1 MKNGQGKERG
11 PVARGITGQGIKKCL
26 RHFIDPC
33 PSDDGL
39 SYKVKKPRRN
49 GGWHGNEMQ
58 NQKQAVYC
66 SGSDRLLGGCVPSGG
81 AAPDSCPR
89 QGAD

>member
-39 SYKVKKPRRN
+39 SYKVKKNASHSSMCNPKFHTVVFN
-49 GGWHGNEMQ
+49 
-58 NQKQAVYC
+58 
-66 SGSDRLLGGCVPSGG
+66 RLEVLYTLSTSIIS
-81 AAPDSCPR
+81 ASAFLMESS
-89 QGAD
+89 